1 MFVTKNIEIAEGIH
15 IGGESPFVLFAGPC
29 VIESESMVLSHAT
42 KISRIASRLNIPLIF
57 KASYDK
63 ANRTSG
69 SSFRGPGLGEGLRIL
84 EKVKRE
90 VGLPIITDAHTV
102 SEISAAGEVVDVIQ
116 IPAFLCRQTDL
127 LEAAAKT
134 GKPVNVKKGQFM
146 APDDAANMIG
156 KVTACGNSRVMLTER
171 GVTFGYHQ
179 LVVDFAGV
187 VKMRESGWPVIFDA
201 THSVQNP
208 GGVSGITGGEGQY
221 AKYLAWAAAAIGID
235 GLFIEAHENPSQAK
249 SDAANMIPLADLEPI
264 LARFKSISE
273 INITE
278 KSL

>member
-1 MFVTKNIEIAEGIH
+1 VLVTNKFEITEGIH
-15 IGGESPFVLFAGPC
+15 IGGESPFILFAGPC
-29 VIESESMVLSHAT
+29 VIESESMALYHAAD
-42 KISRIASRLNIPLIF
+42 INRIAQRLNIPFIF

-69 SSFRGPGLGEGLRIL
+69 LSFRGPGLEEGLRIL
-84 EKVKRE
+84 EKIRDE
-90 VGLPIITDAHTV
+90 VGIPVITDAHSV
-102 SEISAAGEVVDVIQ
+102 PEIRASGDVVDVIQ

-127 LEAAAKT
+127 LEAASKT

-146 APDDAANMIG
+146 APDDAENIIG
-156 KVTACGNSRVMLTER
+156 KITACGNSRVMLTER

-179 LVVDFAGV
+179 LVVDYTGI
-187 VKMRESGWPVIFDA
+187 VKMRESGFPVVFDA

-208 GGVSGITGGEGQY
+208 GGPGGITGGEGQY

-235 GLFIEAHENPSQAK
+235 GLFVETHKNPSVAK
-249 SDAANMIPLADLEPI
+249 SDAANMIPLANLELI
-264 LARFKSISE
+264 LTRFKDISE
-273 INITE
+273 INSTE

>member
-1 MFVTKNIEIAEGIH
+1 VFVTKNIEIAEGIH